1 MNFQR
6 KQAAI
11 NKFKPMV
18 ENQIPKEELK
28 QQIIAD
34 EKGYT
39 EDEANEIIE
48 ALFEPSGDSNNG
60 NFPPPPP
67 VEVEKVN
74 HNKKYEEFPVKLIT
88 KATKDENGQY
98 SDSSFEKT
106 ALNPNRTTH
115 ITPERAAELNAQSH
129 NTLVRYYEVV

>member
-28 QQIIAD
+28 QQILAD
-34 EKGYT
+34 EKAYT

-48 ALFEPSGDSNNG
+48 ALYSPDPGENSNSAPG
-60 NFPPPPP
+60 PQQPGE
-67 VEVEKVN
+67 EVVN